1 MNGMPAPLKGI
12 DGHNSI
18 FRLDLPNI
26 QIASEELF
34 QDMQQKNSKLYG
46 VPLKDKFK
54 NIDSRKKEG
63 PSSAVK
69 NLVPKFDEEPDQ
81 KLLGKRDKPEDQQEA
96 KIVFD

>member
-1 MNGMPAPLKGI
+1 M
-12 DGHNSI
+12 
-18 FRLDLPNI
+18 
-26 QIASEELF
+26 
-34 QDMQQKNSKLYG
+34 
-46 VPLKDKFK
+46 KDKFK
-54 NIDSRKKEG
+54 DIDSRKKEG